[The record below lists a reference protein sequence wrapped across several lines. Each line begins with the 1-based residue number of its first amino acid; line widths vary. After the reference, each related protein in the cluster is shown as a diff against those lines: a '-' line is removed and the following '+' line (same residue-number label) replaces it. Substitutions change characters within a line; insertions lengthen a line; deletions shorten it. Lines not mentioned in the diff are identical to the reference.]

1 MTPQEQI
8 THLTEKLNE
17 LNFQYYQNSNSE
29 IPDFEFD
36 ELLEQ
41 LVNLENQY
49 PEFIRKDSPT
59 HRVGGTVSK
68 EF

>member
-1 MTPQEQI
+1 MTPQEEI

-29 IPDFEFD
+29 VPDFEFD
-36 ELLEQ
+36 KLLEQ

-49 PEFIRKDSPT
+49 PE
-59 HRVGGTVSK
+59 
-68 EF
+68 